1 MTTLDYKF
9 RPRKMWVAETP
20 QRLSFTWRGTSSLGF
35 FVIPKNVK
43 QNENLFRYH
52 SH

>member
-9 RPRKMWVAETP
+9 RPRKMWVAEMP
-20 QRLSFTWRGTSSLGF
+20 QCLCLYEHGTSSLGF
-35 FVIPKNVK
+35 FIYQINKHY
-43 QNENLFRYH
+43 ENLFRYH